1 MEHDE
6 LLTQIQDKVSEINSE
21 KNIFNAIFYNS
32 NEELNIFI
40 DTMSRE
46 QAIFCLIEACKKSY
60 ERGSFNM
67 IESEIVSKSIRIMEK

>member
-6 LLTQIQDKVSEINSE
+6 LLNQIQDKVSEINSE

-40 DTMSRE
+40 DTMSHE

-67 IESEIVSKSIRIMEK
+67 IESEIVSKSIRILEK

>member
-6 LLTQIQDKVSEINSE
+6 LLNQIQDKVSEINSE

-40 DTMSRE
+40 DTMSHE

>member
-6 LLTQIQDKVSEINSE
+6 LLTQIQDKVFEINSD

-40 DTMSRE
+40 DTMSHE

>member
-6 LLTQIQDKVSEINSE
+6 LLTQIQDKVSEINSD

-40 DTMSRE
+40 DTMSHE

-67 IESEIVSKSIRIMEK
+67 IESEIVSKSIRILEK

>member
-6 LLTQIQDKVSEINSE
+6 LLTQIQDKVSEINSD

-40 DTMSRE
+40 DTMSNE

-67 IESEIVSKSIRIMEK
+67 IESEIVSKSIRILEK

>member
-6 LLTQIQDKVSEINSE
+6 LLTQIQDKVSEINSD

-32 NEELNIFI
+32 NEELSIFI
-40 DTMSRE
+40 DTMSNE

>member
-6 LLTQIQDKVSEINSE
+6 LLNQIQDKVSEINSE

-40 DTMSRE
+40 DTMSNE

-67 IESEIVSKSIRIMEK
+67 IESEIVSKSIRILEK

>member
-1 MEHDE
+1 MEHNE
-6 LLTQIQDKVSEINSE
+6 LLNQIQDKVSEINSD

-40 DTMSRE
+40 DTMSNE

-67 IESEIVSKSIRIMEK
+67 IESEIVSKSIRILEK

>member
-6 LLTQIQDKVSEINSE
+6 LLTQIQDKVSEINSD

-32 NEELNIFI
+32 NEELSIFI
-40 DTMSRE
+40 DTMSNE

-67 IESEIVSKSIRIMEK
+67 IESEIVSKSIRILEK

>member
-6 LLTQIQDKVSEINSE
+6 LLNQIQDKVSEINSD

-32 NEELNIFI
+32 NEELSIFI
-40 DTMSRE
+40 DTMSNE

-67 IESEIVSKSIRIMEK
+67 IESEIVSKSIRILEK

>member
-6 LLTQIQDKVSEINSE
+6 LLTQIQDKVSEINSD

-32 NEELNIFI
+32 NEELSIFI

>member
-6 LLTQIQDKVSEINSE
+6 LLTQIQDKVSEINSD

-40 DTMSRE
+40 DTMSHE

-60 ERGSFNM
+60 ERCSFNM
-67 IESEIVSKSIRIMEK
+67 IESEIVSKSIRILEK

>member
-32 NEELNIFI
+32 NEELSIFI
-40 DTMSRE
+40 DTMSNE

>member
-6 LLTQIQDKVSEINSE
+6 LLNQIQDKVSEINSE

-32 NEELNIFI
+32 NEELSIFI
-40 DTMSRE
+40 DTMSNE

-67 IESEIVSKSIRIMEK
+67 IESEIVSKSIRILEK

>member
-1 MEHDE
+1 MEHNE
-6 LLTQIQDKVSEINSE
+6 LLNQIQDKVSEINSE

-32 NEELNIFI
+32 NEELSIFI
-40 DTMSRE
+40 DTMSNE

-67 IESEIVSKSIRIMEK
+67 IESEIVSKSIRILEK

>member
-1 MEHDE
+1 MEHNK
-6 LLTQIQDKVSEINSE
+6 LLNQIQDKVSEINSE

-32 NEELNIFI
+32 NEELSIFI
-40 DTMSRE
+40 DTMSNE

-67 IESEIVSKSIRIMEK
+67 IESEIVSKSIRILEK

>member
-6 LLTQIQDKVSEINSE
+6 LLTQIQDKVSEINSD

-40 DTMSRE
+40 DTMTHE

-67 IESEIVSKSIRIMEK
+67 IESEIVSKSIRILEK

>member
-40 DTMSRE
+40 DTMSHE

-67 IESEIVSKSIRIMEK
+67 IESEIVSKSIRILEK